1 MPLSD
6 YISDYSDNRY
16 DFVYFGDVLEHLFLS
31 QAIDY
36 LDFFSY
42 RSKWIGI
49 SWPTNAL
56 QDAWEGQN
64 SEIHK
69 CNFTIAD
76 LTRFDVQYY
85 QKVFLELMP
94 SNSESYK
101 PVEYH
106 YCVIKGMLG
115 NRGVSL

>member
-6 YISDYSDNRY
+6 YISHYSENRY

-31 QAIDY
+31 EAIDY

-42 RSKWIGI
+42 RSKWIAMA
-49 SWPTNAL
+49 WPTNMY
-56 QDAWEGQN
+56 QGAWEGQK

-69 CNFTIAD
+69 SNFKISD
-76 LTRFDVQYY
+76 LSRFDIQYY
-85 QKVFLELMP
+85 QKTFLNLNP
-94 SNSESYK
+94 SGS

-106 YCVIKGMLG
+106 YCLIKGVFG
-115 NRGVSL
+115 DSKKSI